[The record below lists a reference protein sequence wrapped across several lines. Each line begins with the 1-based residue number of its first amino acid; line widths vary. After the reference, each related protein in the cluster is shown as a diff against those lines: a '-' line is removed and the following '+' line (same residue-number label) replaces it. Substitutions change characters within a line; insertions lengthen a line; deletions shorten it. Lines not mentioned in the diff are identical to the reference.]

1 MASHTAL
8 PDFVQAGFNHRRM
21 DPELPPGYDWKTQIK
36 KYCPRDLPRFL
47 KAYGRRK
54 FGSVFCHRGFYH
66 RAMKVPE
73 NSRLAIENGIGK
85 GMMLYEVDARMD
97 SDHPVHTFLAHEVAN
112 RVTSKTRRWTSLN
125 ISDIMETALVTRRF
139 DVERDDFASSYQD
152 TDEKVP
158 HLEDALNDGVDMVP
172 DPRFLLPGGP
182 QPEPEEFIREDGR
195 CLQLDLRGN
204 DFLKAI
210 AFFHKRPFDINKVLL
225 KGYNFEIFLLPGP
238 GSSCHF
244 RGCETAIAIRMVQIH
259 SIYYN
264 GVDPDTAS
272 PVDRSSLGFQ
282 EIRDTAMKQ
291 VLSFIGKRDL
301 VCIPEI
307 ACSGLG
313 LGYNVQTGHAVNPL
327 DGTTIT
333 DPAVILESCVDRAM
347 MEVSLELR
355 SIHGGLFS
363 QSDLIVADDPL
374 AEIAARTWIDEYAK
388 LDRSKL
394 LGVPYFEWLAQAGP
408 AVVAAVKILNDPFLL
423 NTFDGPLDDNWNIKV
438 EKLVT

>member
-85 GMMLYEVDARMD
+85 GMMLHEVDARMD
-97 SDHPVHTFLAHEVAN
+97 SDHPVHTFLAHDEVAN

-195 CLQLDLRGN
+195 CLQLDLRGPLIALA
-204 DFLKAI
+204 LKA
-210 AFFHKRPFDINKVLL
+210 K
-225 KGYNFEIFLLPGP
+225 
-238 GSSCHF
+238 
-244 RGCETAIAIRMVQIH
+244 
-259 SIYYN
+259 